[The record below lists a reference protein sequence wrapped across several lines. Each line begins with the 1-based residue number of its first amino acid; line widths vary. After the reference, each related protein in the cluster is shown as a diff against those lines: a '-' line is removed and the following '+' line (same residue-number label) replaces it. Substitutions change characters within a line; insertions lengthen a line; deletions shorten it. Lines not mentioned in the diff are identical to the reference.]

1 MSISSNYI
9 KNQNINNEMNKNN
22 SRFDFSSPLLQRE
35 LEMTQG
41 KYIEEQ
47 NKFMNDSDWENIS
60 NELSQSK
67 DIDSLILSGININ
80 DEGFD
85 KLCNIIE
92 NFPQIKNLK
101 LEWNY
106 LNNYESSFS
115 KLIDK
120 IINSNIEFLGLSNNK
135 INSSL
140 CIYLQKLIKNSR
152 KLKFLD
158 LRWNDIGNDGA
169 KELISELGTNRKII
183 EINLMGNKLD
193 GKTLK
198 ETNDFLIKNSQFNNY
213 LYTPDKV
220 NYKNEEEKNY
230 DKDTLIPLNLIE
242 KEKNFSREI
251 KARYDAQLI
260 ENSKLTKENKEIEK
274 LIEIEKNRLEEMKKM
289 FEISTEKEKEN
300 RQQAEDTLISIKE
313 ELNKYKSKNEL
324 IKEEIRLKK
333 KEDENDIKLLN
344 TYIETIQD
352 EINRKENEFNE
363 KYSLLNNEYKKLN
376 NELNNN
382 IVKIV
387 DENEKINKELQ
398 NKNEEDYDELLKQL
412 KNLENENVELQMINS
427 NLQSAINKNKKLLF
441 EQKLNLEEEFNER
454 ENKFIIDEEN
464 NFLVEKDKLDYQL
477 KNLRKTNED
486 LLKKNNNLNENI
498 KIEIDLD
505 EENNEKKLN
514 DLKKENDNLKIK
526 NISLNS
532 ENLKLNTQIKIKEN
546 LINKNNNK
554 LKELDVIQE
563 LNEKN
568 TNDKLSQ
575 KNKEF
580 QKIKNNFE
588 NEKNKLNER
597 IRELENEIDNYKIKN
612 LKIDENKLR
621 IAEQIKKSIN
631 NFISNK

>member
-9 KNQNINNEMNKNN
+9 KNQNINNEMNRNN
-22 SRFDFSSPLLQRE
+22 SKFDFSSPLLQRE

-47 NKFMNDSDWENIS
+47 NKFMNDSDWENIF
-60 NELSQSK
+60 NELTQSK

-80 DEGFD
+80 NEGLE

-106 LNNYESSFS
+106 LNNYENSFS

-152 KLKFLD
+152 KIKFLD

-198 ETNDFLIKNSQFNNY
+198 ETNDFLIKNCQFNNY

-230 DKDTLIPLNLIE
+230 DKDTLIPLGLIE
-242 KEKNFSREI
+242 KEKYFSREI

-333 KEDENDIKLLN
+333 KEDENEIKLLN
-344 TYIETIQD
+344 ANIESIQD
-352 EINRKENEFNE
+352 EINRKEKEFNE

-486 LLKKNNNLNENI
+486 LLKKNNNLNDNI

-505 EENNEKKLN
+505 EENNENKLN
-514 DLKKENDNLKIK
+514 DLKKENDNLKMK

-575 KNKEF
+575 KNKDF

>member
-9 KNQNINNEMNKNN
+9 KNQNINNEMNRNN
-22 SRFDFSSPLLQRE
+22 SKFDFSSPLLQRE

-47 NKFMNDSDWENIS
+47 NKFMNDSDWENIF
-60 NELSQSK
+60 NELTQSK

-80 DEGFD
+80 DEGLE

-106 LNNYESSFS
+106 LNNYENSFS

-152 KLKFLD
+152 KIKFLD

-198 ETNDFLIKNSQFNNY
+198 ETNDFLIKNCQFNNY
-213 LYTPDKV
+213 LYTPD
-220 NYKNEEEKNY
+220 EEEKNY
-230 DKDTLIPLNLIE
+230 DKDTLIPLGLIE
-242 KEKNFSREI
+242 KEKYFSREI

-333 KEDENDIKLLN
+333 KEDENEIKLLN
-344 TYIETIQD
+344 ANIESIQD
-352 EINRKENEFNE
+352 EINRKEKEFNE

-575 KNKEF
+575 KNKDF